1 MPNDA
6 IPKYP
11 PRRTALTRRRLLLLA
26 LLLALLFAVYESP
39 TPTPITKSISPS
51 SSLDQLILTL

>member
-6 IPKYP
+6 IPEYL
-11 PRRTALTRRRLLLLA
+11 PRRTTLTRRRLLLLA
-26 LLLALLFAVYESP
+26 LLLALSFAVYESP

-51 SSLDQLILTL
+51 SSLDQ